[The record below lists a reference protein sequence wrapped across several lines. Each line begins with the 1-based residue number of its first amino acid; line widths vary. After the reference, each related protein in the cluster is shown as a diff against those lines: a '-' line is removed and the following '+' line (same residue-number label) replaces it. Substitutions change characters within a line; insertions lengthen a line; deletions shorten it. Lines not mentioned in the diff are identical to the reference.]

1 MAVAPASWSR
11 MAGVREGPI
20 RGPPSSSFGYGL
32 ALFLKITNG
41 CRAPAARAETGDPG
55 LSELSW
61 RLQEDRLKEET
72 GAGAGGAER
81 ALRGQGQAVAPAN
94 AGGAGEQQAQGGSD
108 PPKAVWLVGA
118 GAQVDLNLWSVPL
131 LPPSL
136 VSRNLITTRGH
147 PGACG
152 ADPLRL
158 LPTPPT
164 PAPGPAL

>member
-72 GAGAGGAER
+72 GGRGGRCGARTPGAGAGR
-81 ALRGQGQAVAPAN
+81 RPRQRGG
-94 AGGAGEQQAQGGSD
+94 
-108 PPKAVWLVGA
+108 
-118 GAQVDLNLWSVPL
+118 
-131 LPPSL
+131 
-136 VSRNLITTRGH
+136 RG
-147 PGACG
+147 
-152 ADPLRL
+152 
-158 LPTPPT
+158 
-164 PAPGPAL
+164 